1 LLVNLTKKVAL
12 DRRPT
17 FLKKNRSSSAPQ
29 VLAFSV
35 ISGDEAQSFFRQP
48 KSYYWKAVLPNEKSR
63 GPAPQEVDQ
72 GGEQRNKYRFHAGN
86 ATWPLTEKS
95 TKPTCTKFLV
105 GTGLS
110 PDNAAVEARA
120 NQWSVWGIGGALADS
135 GRGATTFLKDP
146 PRIGVI
152 AYARG
157 TKQHNAPLRGRLY
170 DFARIIPG
178 IVIGSYQG
186 DFDHRAHPVSLVSLV
201 GDPGKVVSVH
211 LIKLHGPVALGN

>member
-1 LLVNLTKKVAL
+1 MNALLVNLTKKVAL

-86 ATWPLTEKS
+86 ATWAPTEKS
-95 TKPTCTKFLV
+95 KKSMGTEFLV
-105 GTGLS
+105 GTT
-110 PDNAAVEARA
+110 
-120 NQWSVWGIGGALADS
+120 
-135 GRGATTFLKDP
+135 GRDYF
-146 PRIGVI
+146 
-152 AYARG
+152 
-157 TKQHNAPLRGRLY
+157 APL
-170 DFARIIPG
+170 
-178 IVIGSYQG
+178 
-186 DFDHRAHPVSLVSLV
+186 
-201 GDPGKVVSVH
+201 
-211 LIKLHGPVALGN
+211 